1 MDFSAYLEV
10 YFCDKGKSK
19 FSFMLQADE
28 LVREKMEGGR
38 KDADD
43 MFLNK
48 VKSTVSLELLI
59 ASQSV
64 YLASIPSSEL

>member
-1 MDFSAYLEV
+1 
-10 YFCDKGKSK
+10 
-19 FSFMLQADE
+19 MLQADE
-28 LVREKMEGGR
+28 LVREKMKGGR